1 MKRRKIAVTGTIDNN
16 GNLRMYMDE
25 LKQFFKMHKGCRVIA
40 KFMVESQGSSEAL
53 KGYYYNCV
61 VPSFQEGMWDAGERL
76 TEEEAEI
83 KNEAE
88 QMIFQTE
95 KSLNELGDNLPADKK
110 APIEAALG
118 KLKEAH
124 KAQDIDAIEPAM
136 KELETAFH
144 AASQE
149 MYQAQQQA
157 GTQAGPQPGAQ
168 PNAGN
173 QGGDNVTDVDF
184 EEVK

>member
-25 LKQFFKMHKGCRVIA
+25 LKQFFKMHKGCRVMA

-83 KNEAE
+83 KMRELSPIMLEQEFNENTGKCTTRLREISELSNAE
-88 QMIFQTE
+88 LVEYIDHLKQIAAE
-95 KSLNELGDNLPADKK
+95 EYSIY
-110 APIEAALG
+110 IE
-118 KLKEAH
+118 
-124 KAQDIDAIEPAM
+124 D
-136 KELETAFH
+136 
-144 AASQE
+144 
-149 MYQAQQQA
+149 
-157 GTQAGPQPGAQ
+157 PQSI
-168 PNAGN
+168 
-173 QGGDNVTDVDF
+173 
-184 EEVK
+184 

>member
-1 MKRRKIAVTGTIDNN
+1 MKKRKISVTGTIDNN

-83 KNEAE
+83 KMRELSPIMLEQEINENTGKYTTRLREISELSNAE
-88 QMIFQTE
+88 LVEYIDHLKQIAAE
-95 KSLNELGDNLPADKK
+95 EYSIY
-110 APIEAALG
+110 IE
-118 KLKEAH
+118 
-124 KAQDIDAIEPAM
+124 D
-136 KELETAFH
+136 
-144 AASQE
+144 
-149 MYQAQQQA
+149 
-157 GTQAGPQPGAQ
+157 PQSI
-168 PNAGN
+168 
-173 QGGDNVTDVDF
+173 
-184 EEVK
+184 